1 MANSNPV
8 DKGALYIVSTPI
20 GNLGDISQRA
30 LKTLAAVDLIA
41 AEDTRHTGKLLKH
54 FQITKPLISY
64 HDHNELSR
72 SKQLVAMLQGGT
84 SIALLS
90 DAGTPGISDPG
101 YRVVKLAAEQG
112 LQVIPIPGPSALL
125 SALAISGLP
134 TDRFLFEG
142 FLPRRKG
149 RTARLRTLSTFEGT
163 MIFYEAPQ
171 RIGKNLTDLL
181 SHLGDR
187 PMALCRELT
196 KQFEEV
202 LRGTIVEV
210 METIARRKSQL
221 RGECVL
227 VLGKAELPRNRVSGS

>member
-1 MANSNPV
+1 MNNGS
-8 DKGALYIVSTPI
+8 LYIVSTPI

-30 LKTLAAVDLIA
+30 LETLAAVDLIA

-54 FQITKPLISY
+54 FQLSKPLISY

-72 SKQLVAMLQGGT
+72 SKQLVTMLQGGT
-84 SIALLS
+84 SIALVS

-112 LQVIPIPGPSALL
+112 LEVVPIPGPSAFLA
-125 SALAISGLP
+125 ALAISGLP

-149 RTARLRTLSTFEGT
+149 RTGRLKKLSAFDGT
-163 MIFYEAPQ
+163 TVLYEAPQ
-171 RIGKNLTDLL
+171 RIGKTLTDLL

-196 KQFEEV
+196 KQYEEV

-210 METIARRKSQL
+210 METIAKRKSQL

-227 VLGKAELPRNRVSGS
+227 VIGKTERSGGRVSGS